1 MIISL
6 QGPRLIQSLYELSLL
21 SAAEADQ
28 ANQEY
33 LKFMSSVVV
42 TDKGKFLSFDQD
54 KDRLDSFFGSLMQA
68 NADLF
73 NLWKVCR
80 IIFVLSHGQADVER
94 GFNINGELLVENMKE
109 LSLISQRI
117 VCDHFSACKNDLHN
131 YQVDKKLLRSCKG
144 AHMKYDN
151 YLDNQ
156 KKIQVLTE
164 KSRKRK
170 LITDEIVI
178 VKKEKKDLLDCIAS
192 LDTDI
197 TKYSFQLEKKKD
209 FTLLT
214 KANAFRNTKT
224 EKEKSVAAL
233 DAALEKLEKDLKA
246 LE

>member
-1 MIISL
+1 MISNTDHIIARAK
-6 QGPRLIQSLYELSLL
+6 RLIQSLYELNLL

-28 ANQEY
+28 AKQEY
-33 LKFMSSVVV
+33 LKFMSSIVA
-42 TDKGKFLSFDQD
+42 TDKEKFLSFDQD

-144 AHMKYDN
+144 ARMRYDN
-151 YLDNQ
+151 YLENE
-156 KKIQVLTE
+156 KKKTGFN
-164 KSRKRK
+164 RK
-170 LITDEIVI
+170 I
-178 VKKEKKDLLDCIAS
+178 KEKKI
-192 LDTDI
+192 
-197 TKYSFQLEKKKD
+197 
-209 FTLLT
+209 
-214 KANAFRNTKT
+214 
-224 EKEKSVAAL
+224 
-233 DAALEKLEKDLKA
+233 
-246 LE
+246 